1 MGIMYVKLLIGD
13 HYNQLMESSILLNL
27 FRFIY
32 QLEPGQY
39 IIVFSAAPKKRNDPN
54 TKFLLR
60 ACAHGITE
68 FGHLI

>member
-1 MGIMYVKLLIGD
+1 MIYCYDFI
-13 HYNQLMESSILLNL
+13 

-32 QLEPGQY
+32 QLDPGQY
-39 IIVFSAAPKKRNDPN
+39 ILVFSAAPKIKNERN